1 MSEQE
6 QNLVQAALSALL
18 SEDAHDSKDAEAE
31 KEENPETPG
40 QEENPTNEAS
50 AEWAVYTE
58 AEHEDAEEKED
69 EEKEEGMHE
78 EGDMGAPAT
87 KAAATL
93 KPGNKEEGM
102 HETEAPHSG
111 EEEDGIQGTAEPD
124 TDADKTV
131 KAEGEHEDDEED
143 KEEGYH
149 ESSELEE
156 VYEEEEE
163 EEEDEPVKAEAY
175 KSEGEHE
182 DDEEDKEEGMH
193 EEEDE
198 EELEK
203 DLDKEEGM
211 HEAEEADHS
220 GEEKDGVEG
229 AAEVDDDVAK
239 AVSGISQTIVK
250 AGAGKVMEQIEA
262 KKIDM
267 KEDIEALISS
277 DDSLTEEFKEKAA
290 TIFEAAV
297 TSKLH
302 EEVQNL
308 QETYSTIV
316 SDEIE
321 TLHEDLIEKLDSYMT
336 YVTEQ
341 WVEDNE
347 VAVTNVLRTDIAE
360 AFMQNLKETFVN
372 HYIEMPEGRTDM
384 FDEMVNINAELNENI
399 ENKVAENKDLR
410 RQLIAAQRVA
420 ILREASEGL
429 VATQADKL
437 KELTKDIKFGST
449 SAFTEKVA
457 TIKESY
463 FSKKNVEE
471 AKAPS
476 KKKTNSNRVVSTVIT
491 EEVEGTSE
499 LDPVMQRYINAS
511 TKLNN
516 EAF

>member
-6 QNLVQAALSALL
+6 KSLLETALSALL

-78 EGDMGAPAT
+78 DMMDKQAPAT

-93 KPGNKEEGM
+93 KPGSKEEGM

-111 EEEDGIQGTAEPD
+111 EEDDGIEGTKDPD
-124 TDADKTV
+124 DDADKAINAGHC
-131 KAEGEHEDDEED
+131 KGEDAHDAEEDEED

-182 DDEEDKEEGMH
+182 DDEEDKDEG
-193 EEEDE
+193 
-198 EELEK
+198 ELET

-220 GEEKDGVEG
+220 GEEKDGIEG

-384 FDEMVNINAELNENI
+384 FDEMVNINADLNENI

-437 KELTKDIKFGST
+437 KELTKDVKFGST

-491 EEVEGTSE
+491 EEVEETSD